1 MVSCLIYVV
10 NAPAVIAVTQ
20 VVYKNDSWVNLT
32 REVEN
37 PAKTI
42 YQPQGVA

>member
-1 MVSCLIYVV
+1 LIFVV

-20 VVYKNDSWVNLT
+20 VVYKNCSWAKLT

-42 YQPQGVA
+42 YQPKTIP